1 MEDAGAFGCDAGG
14 TAEGEEDEAE
24 AESDGHEDEVVVL
37 WAAVAVD
44 FFKENWDGADEEAEE
59 SEAGGDFEVVE
70 GMVDEAAEGD
80 NTD

>member
-1 MEDAGAFGCDAGG
+1 
-14 TAEGEEDEAE
+14 
-24 AESDGHEDEVVVL
+24 L
-37 WAAVAVD
+37 WAGVAVD